1 MLILCNVGRESAKYL
16 SPRVI
21 QGSSKMYTIVLS
33 LKILFF
39 FYTQLSSSPLIDFP
53 KWGHNK
59 YVKRGFN

>member
-39 FYTQLSSSPLIDFP
+39 LYTIVELSSDRFS
-53 KWGHNK
+53 KMGT
-59 YVKRGFN
+59 